1 MLPARSAMIA
11 LDGGTCRSSKYP
23 AGKARIMCTEL
34 NDGKWGETLL
44 DLHSEPSNPASS
56 PGKLCGP
63 LFSTYDRLD
72 HSWYAAR
79 LSLLRMSVA

>member
-44 DLHSEPSNPASS
+44 DLHSEPSNPA
-56 PGKLCGP
+56 K
-63 LFSTYDRLD
+63 
-72 HSWYAAR
+72 
-79 LSLLRMSVA
+79 